1 MSVSRPQTLDEMR
14 EYIFTRL
21 GYPVVN
27 VEVDPT
33 QVDVIVYDTIQDFTR
48 YNYGDGT
55 DLEYT
60 TLIVSAGVSE
70 YSVKD
75 SNIEAAYDIQLADT
89 MGGINTLFSPMHM
102 LLYDDWVTNGNY
114 PGGPGNGYGI
124 GGGSGMILSN
134 YQITMQWLEQAKM
147 MFGKHYTVKFNS
159 ARESLIITPTPEECA
174 IATVG
179 LYRRA
184 DAEKLYNHPLVK
196 KLAVARTMVQWGRH
210 LGKYQITL
218 PDGIT
223 MNGFELMNKGYE
235 EEDKYL
241 EWMRK
246 ESEPADFF
254 VG

>member
-1 MSVSRPQTLDEMR
+1 MSVSSPQTLDEFR

-21 GYPVVN
+21 GYPVTN
-27 VEVDPT
+27 VEVDPS
-33 QVDVIVYDTIQDFTR
+33 QVDVIIYDTVQDFTR

-60 TLIVSAGVSE
+60 TLLVSAGISE
-70 YSVKD
+70 YSVKG
-75 SNIEAAYDIQLADT
+75 SNIEAAYDIQLSDGL
-89 MGGINTLFSPMHM
+89 GGINTLFSPMNF
-102 LLYDDWVTNGNY
+102 LLYNDWVVNGNY
-114 PGGPGNGYGI
+114 PGGPGNSYGI

-147 MFGKHYTVKFNS
+147 MFGKHFTIKYNS
-159 ARESLIITPTPEECA
+159 AREVLIITPTPDECM
-174 IATVG
+174 IGTVG

-196 KLAVARTMVQWGRH
+196 KLAVARTLIQWGRH

-223 MNGFELMNKGYE
+223 MSGFELMNKGYE

-241 EWMRK
+241 EWIRK
-246 ESEPADFF
+246 ESEPIDFF